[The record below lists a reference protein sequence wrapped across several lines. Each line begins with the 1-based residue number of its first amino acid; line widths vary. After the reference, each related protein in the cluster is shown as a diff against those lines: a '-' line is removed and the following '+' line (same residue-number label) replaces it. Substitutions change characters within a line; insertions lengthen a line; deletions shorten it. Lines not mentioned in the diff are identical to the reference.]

1 MRKRS
6 DSFVGITSNYPN
18 VPDSVHESNKPEI
31 MAYSVLAQGKTVD
44 EVAEL
49 FDLPID
55 YVKKL
60 ESKYEVINH
69 VIKMR

>member
-1 MRKRS
+1 M
-6 DSFVGITSNYPN
+6 GITSNYPN
-18 VPDSVHESNKPEI
+18 VPDSVHRSNRSEI
-31 MAYSVLAQGKTVD
+31 MAYSVLTQGKTVD
-44 EVAEL
+44 EVTEL

-69 VIKMR
+69 GI